1 MDEEITLF
9 EYMWRNC
16 YQIVC
21 WEAEREAELFP
32 DVFGCGFMLQ
42 KDEDTYMFVTADHVV
57 HKKDWEE
64 GIRTGQEYRRALVNN
79 CNRQVAEGV
88 QTVLS
93 EIPDFSYCDKLDIKG
108 FLVGEEDIE
117 TAMIPEMIDISYCKI
132 KAPFKCSL
140 LTNELRV
147 GNEVLCKEGLEKL
160 CISSQ
165 AFAKVDPEKEYFIFG
180 TLGNKLN
187 DITWNRVNALHRN
200 IRYLDEKDHMIR
212 FSYTDFVSQEE
223 WEGLSGSPVFS
234 CDGEL
239 VGMVVR
245 AVEGN
250 STLWVYPIDY
260 IMEVILRIESLP

>member
-1 MDEEITLF
+1 MEDEITLF

-21 WEAEREAELFP
+21 WEAERSAEMFP

-42 KDEDTYMFVTADHVV
+42 KDEETYMIVTADHVV

-79 CNRQVAEGV
+79 YNQQVAEGI

-93 EIPDFSYCDKLDIKG
+93 EMPDFSYCDIHNIKG
-108 FLVGEEDIE
+108 LIEGKEDVEI
-117 TAMIPEMIDISYCKI
+117 AMIPDMIDISYCKI
-132 KAPFKCSL
+132 KPPFKYPL

-147 GNEVLCKEGLEKL
+147 GGEVICKEGLEKL
-160 CISSQ
+160 CISNQ
-165 AFAKVDPEKEYFIFG
+165 AFAKVYPDKEYFILG
-180 TLGNKLN
+180 TLGNRLN
-187 DITWNRVNALHRN
+187 GITWNRVNALHRN
-200 IRYLDEKDHMIR
+200 LRYLDEKDHMIR
-212 FSYTDFVSQEE
+212 FSYSDYVSQEE

-234 CDGEL
+234 CDGNL

-245 AVEGN
+245 AVEVN

-260 IMEVILRIESLP
+260 IIEIINRIESLP